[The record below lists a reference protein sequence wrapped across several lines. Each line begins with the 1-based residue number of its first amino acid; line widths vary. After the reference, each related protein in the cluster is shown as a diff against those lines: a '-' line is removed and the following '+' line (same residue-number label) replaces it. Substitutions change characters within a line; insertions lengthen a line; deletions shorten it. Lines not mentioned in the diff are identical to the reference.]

1 VSLGAART
9 ALRKAFRDL
18 PRLAAELE
26 KPKPKR
32 AAPGQPEPVVWSL
45 ALDEIQPTGMDQ
57 RPRLPFSGPRDF
69 TGPEVKALHAA
80 APLSS
85 ILQPI
90 ELDPLTVA
98 DDQDFLEDIKNQQ
111 NVPEAIR
118 TGLAK
123 LY

>member
-1 VSLGAART
+1 
-9 ALRKAFRDL
+9 
-18 PRLAAELE
+18 
-26 KPKPKR
+26 
-32 AAPGQPEPVVWSL
+32 
-45 ALDEIQPTGMDQ
+45 
-57 RPRLPFSGPRDF
+57 
-69 TGPEVKALHAA
+69 
-80 APLSS
+80 LSS